1 MINLFIDGQNVAIR
15 EGTTVLEAARS
26 IGKKI
31 PTLCWLEDL
40 EGYGGCRLCMVEVEG
55 SKTGVAAACSLPV
68 AEGMK
73 VRTDTADIRALRK
86 TILEMILATHP
97 ADCFNCRKMGSC
109 ELHEYCREYGVVKIE
124 TGLEI
129 HGRAPDS
136 SHPFFNYDK
145 NKCILCGR
153 CVRVCEELQCSQVL
167 ELSRRGGESRVVA
180 DFDLPL
186 GSSSCV
192 SCGNC
197 VSNCP
202 VGALLPKDR
211 AWPGPLYVEK
221 RTKTV
226 CGYCGVGCAIELH
239 TVGNKVVGVE
249 PLRGPANMGL
259 LCVKGKFSYHFIGHP
274 DRLRSPLLRKEGEL
288 VPVSWEEALDTL
300 VAKIRETIRLRGPDA
315 LAGMSSARCTNE
327 ENYLFQKLFRA
338 AIGTNNIDH
347 CARLCHASTVTGL
360 VKTMGSG
367 AMTGSISDV
376 DDAEIIFVTGSNTTE
391 SHPVIGSRIKRAVAK
406 GARLIVADPRRIEL
420 AAKAEL
426 FLQLRPGTNIALYNG
441 MAAVLIEEGLVDSA
455 FVSER
460 TEGYEEL
467 ASALSS
473 WSAQKAQ
480 EITGVPAED
489 IRKAARLY
497 AGADK
502 AGIYYAMG
510 VTQHSSGTD
519 GVVALSNLALLSGQ
533 VGRPG
538 TGIHPLRGQNNVQ
551 GACDAGCLPDVLP
564 GYRKVTDPEARAEAA
579 SIWGCEPP
587 FQPGL
592 SATDI
597 VEAVA
602 SGRLGFLYVMG
613 ENPALSDPDLKA
625 AREALA
631 KVDFLVV
638 QDLFLTETAAYADL
652 VLPAACFAEKE
663 GTFTNTER
671 RVQRVRKAVEAPSG
685 AKTDLEILLA
695 LIERLGKDGGPGK
708 RAGTGQ
714 EAVSDAALAAAS
726 VFAELA
732 SLAPI
737 YRGMNYSRL
746 EAAGLQWPCPDA
758 GHPGTPRLHAER
770 FTRGK
775 GKLIPV
781 EYRPSVDQVDDEYP
795 LLLTTG
801 RILYQY
807 HTRTMTGREPG
818 LGRIAGEAFIEIS
831 PATAERHGL
840 KGESGPVRLSSRRG
854 SIEVLPR
861 ISERVADGVV
871 FVPFHFAEAAVNL
884 LTSADALDPEAKIP
898 EYKVSAVRLE
908 RIG

>member
-1 MINLFIDGQNVAIR
+1 MICLTIDGRNVSIR
-15 EGTTVLEAARS
+15 EGATVLEAARA
-26 IGKKI
+26 IGRKI
-31 PTLCWLEDL
+31 PTLCWLEGL
-40 EGYGGCRLCMVEVEG
+40 ESYGGCRLCMVEVEG
-55 SKTGVAAACSLPV
+55 SKSGVAAACALPV

-73 VRTDTADIRALRK
+73 IKTDTSEIRALRK
-86 TILEMILATHP
+86 TVLEMILATHP

-109 ELHEYCREYGVVKIE
+109 ELHEYCREYGVVKIV

-129 HGRAPDS
+129 HGRVPDT

-153 CVRVCEELQCSQVL
+153 CVRICGELQCSHVL
-167 ELSRRGGESRVVA
+167 GFSMRGGKARVIA
-180 DFDLPL
+180 DFDQPL

-202 VGALLPKDR
+202 VGALLPKDK
-211 AWPGPLYVEK
+211 AWPGSLYVEK
-221 RTKTV
+221 RRKTV
-226 CGYCGVGCAIELH
+226 CGYCGVGCSLELH
-239 TVGNKVVGVE
+239 TVGNRVVGIE
-249 PLRGPANMGL
+249 PLRGPANQGL
-259 LCVKGKFSYHFIGHP
+259 LCVKGKFSYHFVGHP
-274 DRLRSPLLRKEGEL
+274 DRLTSPLLRKEGEL
-288 VPVSWEEALDTL
+288 VPVSWEEALDL
-300 VAKIRETIRLRGPDA
+300 LASKIRETLRLRGPDA
-315 LAGMSSARCTNE
+315 LAGLSSARCTNE

-338 AIGTNNIDH
+338 AIGTNNVDH

-360 VKTMGSG
+360 AKTMGSG
-367 AMTGSISDV
+367 AMTGSISDI
-376 DDAEIIFVTGSNTTE
+376 DEAELIFVTGSNTTE
-391 SHPVIGSRIKRAVAK
+391 SHPVIGSRIKRAVAN
-406 GARLIVADPRRIEL
+406 GAKLIVADPRRIEL
-420 AAKAEL
+420 AAEAEL
-426 FLQLRPGTNIALYNG
+426 FLQLKPGSNVALYNG
-441 MAAVLIEEGLVDSA
+441 MAAVLIAEGLVDSA
-455 FVSER
+455 FVAER

-473 WSAQKAQ
+473 WSAEKASA
-480 EITGVPAED
+480 ITGVPPGD

-497 AGADK
+497 AGAAT

-519 GVVALSNLALLSGQ
+519 GVVALSNLALLAGQ

-551 GACDAGCLPDVLP
+551 GACDSGCLPDVLP
-564 GYRKVTDPEARAEAA
+564 GYRKVTDPAARAEAA
-579 SIWGCEPP
+579 AVWGREPP
-587 FQPGL
+587 ARPGL
-592 SATDI
+592 TATEI
-597 VEAVA
+597 VDAVA
-602 SGRLGFLYVMG
+602 SGSLDFLYVMG
-613 ENPALSDPDLKA
+613 ENLALSDPDLRGT
-625 AREALA
+625 REALA
-631 KVDFLVV
+631 KVGFLVV

-671 RVQRVRKAVEAPSG
+671 RVQRVRKAVEPPSG

-695 LIERLGKDGGPGK
+695 LLERLGLPG
-708 RAGTGQ
+708 
-714 EAVSDAALAAAS
+714 SSPDAAS

-737 YRGMNYSRL
+737 YRGMSYSRL
-746 EAAGLQWPCPDA
+746 EAEGLQWPCPEA

-775 GKLIPV
+775 GRLIAV
-781 EYRPSVDQVDDEYP
+781 DYRPSVELPDAEYP
-795 LLLTTG
+795 LVLTTG

-818 LGRIAGEAFIEIS
+818 LGRIAGKAFIEIS
-831 PATAERHGL
+831 PATAAGY
-840 KGESGPVRLSSRRG
+840 GITSESGLVRLSSRRG
-854 SIEVLPR
+854 TIEVKPR

-871 FVPFHFAEAAVNL
+871 FVPFHFAEAAANL
-884 LTSADALDPEAKIP
+884 LTNAEALDPEAKIP

-908 RIG
+908 RIE